1 MEVTVAKQQGSGR
14 EAVAERSWRQT
25 PDCRNTNWQR
35 GRKWATSV
43 RTNAKS
49 KSHQDTSGRAR
60 RHGRKVKPL
69 PGEISAPRGA
79 EKSAEAV
86 VAMKPVERREERR
99 AEGTNSEALW
109 SVVHR
114 GNIAQTSAAAGVR
127 NTARC
132 ANPTR
137 LSDAVAASGKERG
150 TPGSTHDP
158 RTDSNA
164 GGTSHLDAI
173 KRDGSNRRMRKTA
186 CPVVWEP

>member
-69 PGEISAPRGA
+69 PGEISCARA
-79 EKSAEAV
+79 REKSAEAI
-86 VAMKPVERREERR
+86 VAWMTAERQEERR

-109 SVVHR
+109 SVVRR
-114 GNIAQTSAAAGVR
+114 GNMAQTSAGTVARSTV
-127 NTARC
+127 RC

-137 LSDAVAASGKERG
+137 PGGAATSSGKGRG
-150 TPGSTHDP
+150 TLGGTHEPG
-158 RTDSNA
+158 TDGNA
-164 GGTSHLDAI
+164 GGP
-173 KRDGSNRRMRKTA
+173 DGAGNQPDEMGGSSLRG
-186 CPVVWEP
+186 